1 MLFKFGNQFKKHK
14 TLLWVTAESKDIAF
28 NEHSVGVKT
37 KPCPQATPD
46 ITVRRMGMCPLR
58 MGMEEEEGVCQRC
71 FGGGYKMWGLLGGW
85 CERGVRWRANTL
97 SHSHKWVTNWEPF
110 GNVSGSFPKISFCR
124 ILGEDIYKMWEV
136 LGGGCVRGEV
146 RWGANTLS
154 PAAQGRGRVLAFFS
168 NNGSQIGS
176 FFGSFPRYP

>member
-1 MLFKFGNQFKKHK
+1 M
-14 TLLWVTAESKDIAF
+14 D
-28 NEHSVGVKT
+28 GV
-37 KPCPQATPD
+37 
-46 ITVRRMGMCPLR
+46 
-58 MGMEEEEGVCQRC
+58 
-71 FGGGYKMWGLLGGW
+71 
-85 CERGVRWRANTL
+85 RGVRWRANTL

-136 LGGGCVRGEV
+136 LGERRV

-176 FFGSFPRYP
+176 FFGVFLEAFQDILERKSFPTLLVDRLAGVKWILGRQPTG

>member
-1 MLFKFGNQFKKHK
+1 M
-14 TLLWVTAESKDIAF
+14 D
-28 NEHSVGVKT
+28 GV
-37 KPCPQATPD
+37 
-46 ITVRRMGMCPLR
+46 
-58 MGMEEEEGVCQRC
+58 
-71 FGGGYKMWGLLGGW
+71 
-85 CERGVRWRANTL
+85 RGVSWLANTL

-124 ILGEDIYKMWEV
+124 ILGVDIYKMWEV
-136 LGGGCVRGEV
+136 LGVRGV

-176 FFGSFPRYP
+176 FFGNVFESFLRYFRKK